1 MKTRT
6 KKLVVAALML
16 AIAVASMFLKNT
28 SVFITGPIV
37 NTCLML
43 TALFSGLVYGLIL
56 SVVTPL
62 FSFLIT
68 GSPIMAAVPMIMPMI
83 MIGNAIL
90 VFFTWLFAS
99 RIHKPNKEI
108 IRIAIG
114 GVVGAVVKAA
124 FMWVTISK
132 WLLPAYLPEA
142 MTKKLPILQAQFS
155 TTQLITALIGTALTM
170 IIWPALRKARLTK

>member
-1 MKTRT
+1 MKSQTR
-6 KKLVVAALML
+6 KLVVAALML

-43 TALFSGLVYGLIL
+43 TALFSGIWYGLIL
-56 SVVTPL
+56 AVVTPL

-68 GSPIMAAVPMIMPMI
+68 GSPVMAAVPMIMPMI

-90 VFFTWLFAS
+90 VFFTWLFACKI
-99 RIHKPNKEI
+99 RKPDKDI
-108 IRIAIG
+108 PCIAIG
-114 GVVGAVVKAA
+114 GVVGSVVKAA
-124 FMWVTISK
+124 FMWASISK
-132 WLLPAYLPEA
+132 WLLPAYLPDV

-170 IIWPALRKARLTK
+170 IIWPALRKARLTQ